1 MSSFLHGCI
10 YKLICA
16 SSKIGDV
23 ALLHFQYNNIE
34 YGFPLLHS
42 KTVTSFKHI
51 FQPCKNGFVRIC
63 DPRYLTSSFYIFN
76 QVYTIHGDKN
86 RSTMIIVCISGHVI
100 HRMSRSNGN
109 LAFKGLENIRCK
121 LIFLYFTYIENI
133 I

>member
-1 MSSFLHGCI
+1 MLHYFI
-10 YKLICA
+10 SNIMKLNLVCLYSIA
-16 SSKIGDV
+16 KKSHLS
-23 ALLHFQYNNIE
+23 L
-34 YGFPLLHS
+34 
-42 KTVTSFKHI
+42 HI
-51 FQPCKNGFVRIC
+51 FHSCKNGFLRLC

-121 LIFLYFTYIENI
+121 LIFLYFTYIEKINSLI
-133 I
+133 IILVSNLLP